1 MQLDD
6 LRALFIFDGVSDDQL
21 RLLLAAG
28 EEVPF
33 HAGMELFRE
42 ARPPIGGGCSS
53 TVWSI
58 SSARPAVRSRS

>member
-42 ARPPIGGGCSS
+42 GRARRLVVGARRLVGRSRPPG
-53 TVWSI
+53 
-58 SSARPAVRSRS
+58 RP